1 MKNFLSTKLFFALT
15 LLCVIFLMYGK
26 AVSFGLLSLDDT
38 TSISNNLERISKV
51 KNIPSL
57 FTANCYNEENATIPY
72 YRPILVLTFSIETI
86 LFGHNTKVYHFG
98 NLYLFVLA
106 FFIMYLFLVKLNFN
120 KTISKFFLLLLAV
133 HPVISST
140 AAYVS
145 TRAEILLA
153 IFILLSFI
161 TLIDYLETKKIF
173 YLALYIFLYT
183 VSLFTKE
190 SALVFLPLYFIF
202 IFLFKYKV
210 TVKEYTK
217 LFLLLL
223 IPTILYFVC
232 RNAAVPKSNL
242 FYFLTSTDTYINFIN
257 VMALY
262 IRKILFPDYIHTIL
276 YDIKISAVNISIA
289 ILFII
294 ALSVVFYKRLASRKI
309 IIISLLAITALLFP
323 TVFMYENQVF
333 YHRLFLPL
341 FFLTMIFIQVTDTIL
356 KKKKNF
362 KNLFLIIFV
371 ILFALFSFKS
381 FRNID
386 KYINS
391 DIFWLNA
398 YKDAPNYHLCC
409 SGLAKQ
415 FFYAQEYEDALKL
428 FKEANSLKDSYV
440 YSLNI
445 STALIALDR
454 FDEAEKILLKLYKEE
469 ENFIVI
475 FYLSQ
480 VYYYKD
486 EIKKAVDFA
495 KYAYAIKPND
505 EMLLKHIERLPGFD
519 LDIHKLKE

>member
-1 MKNFLSTKLFFALT
+1 MKNFLSTKIFFALT

-26 AVSFGLLSLDDT
+26 AVNFGLLSLDDT
-38 TSISNNLERISKV
+38 TSITDNLRKISKV
-51 KNIPSL
+51 KNIPKL
-57 FTANCYNEENATIPY
+57 FTTNCYNDEYATIPY

-98 NLYLFVLA
+98 NIYLFVIA
-106 FFIMYLFLVKLNFN
+106 FFVMYLFLLRLNFN

-153 IFILLSFI
+153 IFVLLSFI
-161 TLIDYLETKKIF
+161 NLIDYLETRKNV
-173 YLALYIFLYT
+173 YLVLCIFLYT
-183 VSLFTKE
+183 LSLFTKE
-190 SALVFLPLYFIF
+190 SALIFLPLYFIF
-202 IFLFKYKV
+202 IFLFNYKF
-210 TVKEYTK
+210 TIKEYIK
-217 LFLLLL
+217 LFVFLL
-223 IPTILYFVC
+223 IPTILYFIC
-232 RNAAVPKSNL
+232 RSAAVPKSDL
-242 FYFLTSTDTYINFIN
+242 FYFLTSTTTYINFIN

-262 IRKILFPDYIHTIL
+262 VRKIFFPDYIHTIL
-276 YDIKISAVNISIA
+276 YDIQTSITNIVISIF
-289 ILFII
+289 FII
-294 ALSVVFYKRLASRKI
+294 ALAVVFYKKLASRKI
-309 IIISLLAITALLFP
+309 MIISLFVIIGLLLP

-356 KKKKNF
+356 KKKKNLKF
-362 KNLFLIIFV
+362 LFLIIFIV
-371 ILFALFSFKS
+371 LMPLFSFIS
-381 FRNID
+381 FRNVD

-415 FFYAQEYEDALKL
+415 FFYAQEYEESLKL
-428 FKEANSLKDSYV
+428 FKEAKKLNDLFE

-445 STALIALDR
+445 STLLIALDK
-454 FDEAEKILLKLYKEE
+454 FDEAEKELLELYKTE
-469 ENFIVI
+469 ENFMVI

-486 EIKKAVDFA
+486 EMQKAIDFA
-495 KYAYAIKPND
+495 RYAYTIRPND
-505 EMLLKHIERLPGFD
+505 ELLLKHIERLPGFN
-519 LDIHKLKE
+519 LNMQRIRK

>member
-1 MKNFLSTKLFFALT
+1 MKKFLSTKLFFALT
-15 LLCVIFLMYGK
+15 ILCVIFLMYGK
-26 AVSFGLLSLDDT
+26 AVNFGLLSLDDT
-38 TSISNNLERISKV
+38 TSITDNLKKISKV
-51 KNIPSL
+51 KNIPYL
-57 FTANCYNEENATIPY
+57 FTTNCYNEEHATIPY

-153 IFILLSFI
+153 IFVILSLI
-161 TLIDYLETKKIF
+161 NLIDYLETKKKI
-173 YLALYIFLYT
+173 YLILFIFLY
-183 VSLFTKE
+183 VLSLFTKE
-190 SALVFLPLYFIF
+190 SALIFFPLYFIF
-202 IFLFKYKV
+202 IFLFNYKF
-210 TVKEYTK
+210 TAKEYIK
-217 LFLLLL
+217 LFILL
-223 IPTILYFVC
+223 IVPTTLYFIC
-232 RNAAVPKSNL
+232 RNAAVPKTDL
-242 FYFLTSTDTYINFIN
+242 FYFLTSTTTYINFIN
-257 VMALY
+257 IMALY
-262 IRKILFPDYIHTIL
+262 VRKIFFPDYIHTIL
-276 YDIKISAVNISIA
+276 YDIQISVTNITISIF
-289 ILFII
+289 FII
-294 ALSVVFYKRLASRKI
+294 ILAIVFYKKFASRKI
-309 IIISLLAITALLFP
+309 ILISLFVIIGLLFP

-356 KKKKNF
+356 KKKKSL
-362 KNLFLIIFV
+362 KNLFLLIFII
-371 ILFALFSFKS
+371 LMPLFSLISFK
-381 FRNID
+381 NID

-415 FFYAQEYEDALKL
+415 FFYAQEYEEALKL
-428 FKEANSLKDSYV
+428 FKEAKALDDLFE

-445 STALIALDR
+445 STMLIALDR
-454 FDEAEKILLKLYKEE
+454 FDEAEKILLELYEKK

-480 VYYYKD
+480 VYYYKN
-486 EIKKAVDFA
+486 EMKKAIDFA
-495 KYAYAIKPND
+495 KYAYAINPND
-505 EMLLKHIERLPGFD
+505 SMLLKHIERLPGFD
-519 LDIHKLKE
+519 LDIYKLKE

>member
-1 MKNFLSTKLFFALT
+1 MKNFLSTKIFFALT

-26 AVSFGLLSLDDT
+26 AVNFDLLSLDDT

-57 FTANCYNEENATIPY
+57 FTTNCYNEEHATIPY

-133 HPVISST
+133 HPVISSN

-153 IFILLSFI
+153 IFVLLSFI
-161 TLIDYLETKKIF
+161 SLIDYLETKKII
-173 YLALYIFLYT
+173 YLILYVFLYT
-183 VSLFTKE
+183 LSLFTKE
-190 SALVFLPLYFIF
+190 SALIFFPLYFIF
-202 IFLFKYKV
+202 IFLFKYKE
-210 TVKEYTK
+210 TVKEYLK
-217 LFLLLL
+217 LFVLLL
-223 IPTILYFVC
+223 IPTILYFIC
-232 RNAAVPKSNL
+232 RNAAVPKADL
-242 FYFLTSTDTYINFIN
+242 FYFLTSTSTYVNFIN
-257 VMALY
+257 IIALY
-262 IRKILFPDYIHTIL
+262 VRKIFFPDYIHTIL
-276 YDIKISAVNISIA
+276 YNIQISATNITITVF
-289 ILFII
+289 FIV
-294 ALSVVFYKRLASRKI
+294 ALIIVFYKKYADRKI
-309 IIISLLAITALLFP
+309 IIISLFAIVGLLFP

-341 FFLTMIFIQVTDTIL
+341 FFLTMILIQVTDTIL
-356 KKKKNF
+356 KKKKNL
-362 KNLFLIIFV
+362 KNLFLIIFI
-371 ILFALFSFKS
+371 ILMPLFSFIS
-381 FRNID
+381 FKNID

-391 DIFWLNA
+391 DIFWLNM
-398 YKDAPNYHLCC
+398 YKDAPNYHMCC

-415 FFYAQEYEDALKL
+415 FFYAQEYEESLKL
-428 FKEANSLKDSYV
+428 FKEAKALNDLFD

-445 STALIALDR
+445 CSSLIALDR
-454 FDEAEKILLKLYKEE
+454 FDEAEKLLLELYKTE

-486 EIKKAVDFA
+486 EMQKAVDFA

-519 LDIHKLKE
+519 LDIQKIRK

>member
-26 AVSFGLLSLDDT
+26 AVNFDLLSLDDT

-57 FTANCYNEENATIPY
+57 FTTNCYNEEHATIPY

-86 LFGHNTKVYHFG
+86 LFGYNTKVYHLG
-98 NLYLFVLA
+98 NLYLFIIALFV
-106 FFIMYLFLVKLNFN
+106 MYLFLLKLNFN

-133 HPVISST
+133 HPVISSA

-153 IFILLSFI
+153 IFVLLSFI
-161 TLIDYLETKKIF
+161 NLIDYLESGKKI
-173 YLALYIFLYT
+173 YLVLYILLYT
-183 VSLFTKE
+183 ASLFTKE
-190 SALVFLPLYFIF
+190 SALAFFPLYFIF
-202 IFLFKYKV
+202 IFLFKYKF
-210 TVKEYTK
+210 TVKEYIK
-217 LFLLLL
+217 LFVLLLV
-223 IPTILYFVC
+223 PTILYFVC
-232 RNAAVPKSNL
+232 RNAAVPKTNL
-242 FYFLTSTDTYINFIN
+242 FYFLTNPTTYINFIN

-276 YDIKISAVNISIA
+276 YNIQVSVTNIT
-289 ILFII
+289 ITIFFII
-294 ALSVVFYKRLASRKI
+294 ALAIAFYKKLADRRI
-309 IIISLLAITALLFP
+309 IIVSLFAIIALLFP
-323 TVFMYENQVF
+323 TVFMYENQVL

-356 KKKKNF
+356 KKKKNL
-362 KNLFLIIFV
+362 KNLFLIMFIVLMTF
-371 ILFALFSFKS
+371 FSLQS
-381 FRNID
+381 FRNVD

-391 DIFWLNA
+391 DIFWLNM
-398 YKDAPNYHLCC
+398 YKDASNYHMCC

-415 FFYAQEYEDALKL
+415 FFYAQEYEEALKL
-428 FKEANSLKDSYV
+428 FKEAKALNDLYI

-445 STALIALDR
+445 CTALIALDR
-454 FDEAEKILLKLYKEE
+454 FDEAEKLLLELYKTKED
-469 ENFIVI
+469 FVVI

-486 EIKKAVDFA
+486 EMQKAVDFA
-495 KYAYAIKPND
+495 KYAYTLKPKD

-519 LDIHKLKE
+519 LNIHKHKD

>member
-1 MKNFLSTKLFFALT
+1 
-15 LLCVIFLMYGK
+15 
-26 AVSFGLLSLDDT
+26 
-38 TSISNNLERISKV
+38 
-51 KNIPSL
+51 
-57 FTANCYNEENATIPY
+57 
-72 YRPILVLTFSIETI
+72 
-86 LFGHNTKVYHFG
+86 
-98 NLYLFVLA
+98 
-106 FFIMYLFLVKLNFN
+106 
-120 KTISKFFLLLLAV
+120 
-133 HPVISST
+133 
-140 AAYVS
+140 
-145 TRAEILLA
+145 
-153 IFILLSFI
+153 
-161 TLIDYLETKKIF
+161 
-173 YLALYIFLYT
+173 
-183 VSLFTKE
+183 
-190 SALVFLPLYFIF
+190 
-202 IFLFKYKV
+202 
-210 TVKEYTK
+210 
-217 LFLLLL
+217 
-223 IPTILYFVC
+223 
-232 RNAAVPKSNL
+232 
-242 FYFLTSTDTYINFIN
+242 
-257 VMALY
+257 MALY

-309 IIISLLAITALLFP
+309 IIVSLFAITALLFP